1 MVYKFKVKES
11 LGKEMQKIPLTYLK
25 KEENMKSKAI
35 VLLVA
40 ALFVFT
46 GCSTM
51 SKRAKCACVGAA
63 AGAAVGTTAGLIIG
77 HDQGLHRNP
86 NMVGGGI
93 IGGVAGALIG
103 GVTGY
108 LVCKEEPKPPVPVK
122 VEEPKCDKIVINSV
136 QFDFDKAV
144 IKPEFYPILDE
155 AAAELQKP
163 ACAKKNV
170 TIEGN
175 TCNMGSDKYNQKL
188 SEKRAAAAK
197 QYLVGKGLSADRF
210 TAVGKGES
218 NPIADNKTKKGRAMN
233 RRVEFQ
239 IAD

>member
-1 MVYKFKVKES
+1 
-11 LGKEMQKIPLTYLK
+11 
-25 KEENMKSKAI
+25 
-35 VLLVA
+35 
-40 ALFVFT
+40 
-46 GCSTM
+46 M

-63 AGAAVGTTAGLIIG
+63 AGAAVGTTAGLIVG
-77 HDQGLHRNP
+77 HNWHNGASPSQRTP
-86 NMVGGGI
+86 GGI

-108 LVCKEEPKPPVPVK
+108 LVCKDEPKPVPPPVVA
-122 VEEPKCDKIVINSV
+122 EPQCDKLVINSV

-210 TAVGKGES
+210 TAVGNGEK

-233 RRVEFQ
+233 RRVEFK